1 VLANYNADS
10 FLDLVIRER
19 GYEFIYLGKR
29 WLDLKRT
36 GKLKAMIQASK
47 GITVADKHLLWPIPL
62 SELNFNKALDPAK
75 DQNLGY

>member
-1 VLANYNADS
+1 
-10 FLDLVIRER
+10 LVIRER

-36 GKLKAMIQASK
+36 GKLKAIIQSSK
-47 GITVADKHLLWPIPL
+47 GISVVEKHLLWPIPV